1 MPKRFSRTRGFA
13 GSLEQHVMSK
23 CLGLA
28 SIFAVGLFMVPNAA
42 VAGAWT
48 LNEGTGE
55 LIVTNT
61 AVQASTYFT
70 TGSVLQSIPHYNK
83 EEAQAL
89 IEYGV
94 TNWFTAMFQPSLQH
108 VDIAPP
114 FSGERSGFGYT
125 DIGGRARIWSDD
137 SWVVSAQA
145 TFRIPGT
152 FDKTNPAA
160 IGYTDPE
167 LDLRG
172 LVGYSFKAG
181 TMPAFFDVELAQRFR
196 FDGPPDEFRTDV
208 TFGIRP
214 IDRWM
219 FLAQSFNVISEGAG
233 TWGFGS
239 FAYHKFQLSA
249 VYSLT
254 TTLSLQ
260 LGGYSTYW
268 GRNALQENGLVVGA
282 WYKF

>member
-1 MPKRFSRTRGFA
+1 MTKR
-13 GSLEQHVMSK
+13 
-23 CLGLA
+23 
-28 SIFAVGLFMVPNAA
+28 VGLRFIIATGLMGYATTA
-42 VAGAWT
+42 FAGAWT
-48 LNEGTGE
+48 LDAGNGE
-55 LIVTNT
+55 LIITGT
-61 AVQASTYFT
+61 AMQASNLFS
-70 TGSVLQSIPHYNK
+70 TGSVLQSIPRYSK
-83 EEAQAL
+83 DEAQAL

-94 TNWFTAMFQPSLQH
+94 TNWFTAMFGPSLQH
-108 VDIAPP
+108 VDIAAPL
-114 FSGERSGFGYT
+114 SAERSGLGYT
-125 DIGGRARIWSDD
+125 DIGGRAKIWSND

-145 TFRIPGT
+145 TVRIPGT
-152 FDKTNPAA
+152 YDKTNPAA

-167 LDLRG
+167 IDIRG

-181 TMPAFFDVELAQRFR
+181 TMPSFVDVQVAQRFR
-196 FDGPPDEFRTDV
+196 LGGPPDEFRTDV

-214 IDRWM
+214 IDKWLL
-219 FLAQSFNVISEGAG
+219 LAQSFNVISEGAG

-249 VYSLT
+249 VYELT
-254 TTLSLQ
+254 TALSLQ

>member
-1 MPKRFSRTRGFA
+1 MHIAFLTERQP
-13 GSLEQHVMSK
+13 H
-23 CLGLA
+23 
-28 SIFAVGLFMVPNAA
+28 PNAIDIMTKRLGIQCILA
-42 VAGAWT
+42 IGLMSSTTAAFAGAWT
-48 LNEGTGE
+48 LDAGTGE
-55 LIVTNT
+55 LIVTGT
-61 AVQASTYFT
+61 AMQANSGFD
-70 TGSVLQSIPHYNK
+70 SNSKLQSIPRYGK

-94 TNWFTAMFQPSLQH
+94 TNWFTAMLQPSLQH
-108 VDIAPP
+108 VNIAAP
-114 FSGERSGFGYT
+114 FGAERGGLGYT

-137 SWVVSAQA
+137 SWVISAQA
-145 TFRIPGT
+145 TFRIPGV

-167 LDLRG
+167 IDIRG

-181 TMPAFFDVELAQRFR
+181 TLPAFIDAEVAQRFR
-196 FDGPPDEFRTDV
+196 LGGPPDEFRTDI

-214 IDRWM
+214 VDRWL
-219 FLAQSFNVISEGAG
+219 FLAQSFNVVSEGAG

-249 VYSLT
+249 VYALT
-254 TTLSLQ
+254 PALSLQ
-260 LGGYSTYW
+260 FGGYSTYW

-282 WYKF
+282 GYRF

>member
-1 MPKRFSRTRGFA
+1 MRNWAGRGC
-13 GSLEQHVMSK
+13 V
-23 CLGLA
+23 
-28 SIFAVGLFMVPNAA
+28 FAVGLIMLPNAA

-48 LNEGTGE
+48 LDEGTGDMF
-55 LIVTNT
+55 VTST
-61 AVQASTYFT
+61 AMQASQYFT
-70 TGSVLQSIPHYNK
+70 SGSALQPIPHYNK
-83 EEAQAL
+83 DEAQAL

-108 VDIAPP
+108 VDIAAP
-114 FSGERSGFGYT
+114 FSGERSGLGHT
-125 DIGGRARIWSDD
+125 DIGGRAKIWSDD

-145 TFRIPGT
+145 TFLMPGT

-167 LDLRG
+167 IDLRG

-181 TMPAFFDVELAQRFR
+181 TMPSFVDIEVAQRYR
-196 FDGPPDEFRTDV
+196 IDGPPDEFHADV

-214 IDRWM
+214 IDKWL

-233 TWGFGS
+233 TWGYGS

-254 TTLSLQ
+254 TALSLQ

>member
-1 MPKRFSRTRGFA
+1 MTKRA
-13 GSLEQHVMSK
+13 GLQFIIAT
-23 CLGLA
+23 GLIGYTTTA
-28 SIFAVGLFMVPNAA
+28 F
-42 VAGAWT
+42 AGAWT
-48 LNEGTGE
+48 LDAGTGE
-55 LIVTNT
+55 LIIT
-61 AVQASTYFT
+61 ATAMQASDLFSS
-70 TGSVLQSIPHYNK
+70 GSVLKSIRRYSK
-83 EEAQAL
+83 DEGQAL

-94 TNWFTAMFQPSLQH
+94 TNWFTAMFGPSLQH
-108 VDIAPP
+108 VDIAAPL
-114 FSGERSGFGYT
+114 SAERSGLGYT
-125 DIGGRARIWSDD
+125 DIGGRAQIWSND

-145 TFRIPGT
+145 TVRIPGT
-152 FDKTNPAA
+152 YDKTNPAA

-167 LDLRG
+167 IDIRG

-181 TMPAFFDVELAQRFR
+181 TMPSFVDVQVAQRFR
-196 FDGPPDEFRTDV
+196 LGGAPDEFRTDV

-214 IDRWM
+214 IDKWLL
-219 FLAQSFNVISEGAG
+219 LAQSFNVISEGAG

-249 VYSLT
+249 VYELT
-254 TTLSLQ
+254 PALSLQ

>member
-1 MPKRFSRTRGFA
+1 MLAIGLM
-13 GSLEQHVMSK
+13 GS
-23 CLGLA
+23 
-28 SIFAVGLFMVPNAA
+28 PTAA
-42 VAGAWT
+42 FAGAWT
-48 LNEGTGE
+48 LDAGTGE
-55 LIVTNT
+55 LTVTGT
-61 AVQASTYFT
+61 AMQASSAFDS
-70 TGSVLQSIPHYNK
+70 GSKLQSVPRYSK
-83 EEAQAL
+83 QEAQAL

-94 TNWFTAMFQPSLQH
+94 NDWFTAMLQPSLQH
-108 VDIAPP
+108 VSIAPP
-114 FSGERSGFGYT
+114 FGGERAGLGYT

-145 TFRIPGT
+145 TFRIPGV

-167 LDLRG
+167 IEIRG

-181 TMPAFFDVELAQRFR
+181 TLPAFVDVEVAQRYR
-196 FDGPPDEFRTDV
+196 LGGPPDEFRTDV
-208 TFGIRP
+208 TFGIRSAE
-214 IDRWM
+214 RWLL
-219 FLAQSFNVISEGAG
+219 LAQSFNVISEGAG

-249 VYSLT
+249 AYALT
-254 TTLSLQ
+254 PRLSLQ

>member
-1 MPKRFSRTRGFA
+1 MRLVFLTAQQP
-13 GSLEQHVMSK
+13 H
-23 CLGLA
+23 
-28 SIFAVGLFMVPNAA
+28 PNAINIMTKRVGIRCILA
-42 VAGAWT
+42 IGLMSTATAAFAGAWT
-48 LNEGTGE
+48 LDAGTGE
-55 LIVTNT
+55 LIITGTVM
-61 AVQASTYFT
+61 QAN
-70 TGSVLQSIPHYNK
+70 SVFNSNSKLQSIPRYGK

-94 TNWFTAMFQPSLQH
+94 TTWFTAMLQPSLQH
-108 VDIAPP
+108 VNIAAP
-114 FSGERSGFGYT
+114 FGAERGGLGYT

-145 TFRIPGT
+145 TFRIPGVL
-152 FDKTNPAA
+152 DKTNPAA

-167 LDLRG
+167 IDIRG

-181 TMPAFFDVELAQRFR
+181 TLPAFIDVEVAQRFR
-196 FDGPPDEFRTDV
+196 LGGPPDEFRTDI

-214 IDRWM
+214 VDRWL
-219 FLAQSFNVISEGAG
+219 FLAQSFNVVSEGAG

-249 VYSLT
+249 VYALT
-254 TTLSLQ
+254 PTLSLQ

-268 GRNALQENGLVVGA
+268 GRDALQENGLMVGA